1 MQGGTPRIIRANS
14 GCPFR
19 PLTKY
24 SRAHEGG
31 LTISA
36 TSFARRLLVMSAWER
51 THIPC
56 HSSLIAREVMLLAL
70 SRYDGVNAA
79 RVKEF
84 HLTLP
89 YSEDRISQLLKQLTK
104 DGWVTVKKNQQDG
117 RTKFVLPT
125 ERLTLLFE
133 EYRRSLQEVL
143 FTTDEV

>member
-1 MQGGTPRIIRANS
+1 
-14 GCPFR
+14 
-19 PLTKY
+19 
-24 SRAHEGG
+24 
-31 LTISA
+31 
-36 TSFARRLLVMSAWER
+36 MSAWER
-51 THIPC
+51 AHIPH
-56 HSSLIAREVMLLAL
+56 HSSLVAREIMLLAL

-104 DGWVTVKKNQQDG
+104 DGWVTLKKNQLDG
-117 RTKFVLPT
+117 RTKFVHPT

-143 FTTDEV
+143 SAADDS